1 MDGAPAILQVLVDRF
16 DSRVL
21 PVGRGEVRIRLVVSD
36 DGRWDVTLRDGVRSA
51 RLMRAASGRAPDAV
65 LTADR
70 ATWERI
76 ARELPAG
83 MEAYR
88 AGRLR
93 VRRNLHLGVGFL
105 AATSGASGPG
115 RLCFR
120 RVRTRL
126 GSLSTLEAGVGPPV
140 VMLHGLGATKVS
152 FLPTVA
158 ALAGSRRMIAV
169 DLPGFGDSDKPLAG
183 SYDPRFFARW
193 TVALLDELGL
203 ERADVVGHSL
213 GGRAALEVGF
223 AYPRRVD
230 RLVLMTPSLAW
241 LRERRW
247 APWLRLVRPE
257 LGLLQP
263 APRAISEPIV
273 RSLIPGA
280 TGDGWA
286 AAGADEFLRTYL
298 TARGRA
304 AFYAAARNIYLE
316 EPEKFWRRL
325 AQLAADSLFIW
336 GRSDPLVP
344 LGFARH
350 VQRALPAA
358 RHVELDC
365 GHIPQLE
372 CPRET
377 HEAIAGF
384 LASRGSAA
392 A

>member
-1 MDGAPAILQVLVDRF
+1 MDGPPAILQGLVDRF
-16 DSRVL
+16 DSAVL
-21 PVGRGEVRIRLVVSD
+21 PVGRQNARIRLAISG
-36 DGRWDVTLRDGVRSA
+36 DGSWDVILRDGGRAA
-51 RLMRAASGRAPDAV
+51 RLTRAADGTPDAV
-65 LTADR
+65 LTADA

-83 MEAYR
+83 MDAYR

-105 AATSGASGPG
+105 AATSGAVGPG
-115 RLCFR
+115 RLRFR

-126 GSLSTLEAGVGPPV
+126 GCLSTLEAGVGPPV

-158 ALAGSRRMIAV
+158 ALAGARRMIAV
-169 DLPGFGDSDKPLAG
+169 DLPGFGDSDKPLAA

-193 TVALLDELGL
+193 IVALLDELGL
-203 ERADVVGHSL
+203 ERTDVVGHSL

-223 AYPRRVD
+223 AYPERVD

-263 APRAISEPIV
+263 APRAITDPIV

-304 AFYAAARNIYLE
+304 AFYAAARQIYLE
-316 EPEKFWRRL
+316 DPEKFWRRL
-325 AQLAADSLFIW
+325 AQLAPDSLFIW
-336 GRSDPLVP
+336 GRRDPLVP
-344 LGFARH
+344 RGFVRH
-350 VQRALPAA
+350 VQRAVPAA
-358 RHVELDC
+358 GHVELDC

-372 CPRET
+372 RPRET
-377 HEAIAGF
+377 HEAIARF
-384 LASRGSAA
+384 LARRSAA